1 MNRKQIINVLLSL
14 SMVFMAVMPMNGV
27 IALAA
32 EAAEGATAG
41 ITASADP
48 EEIGKAPET
57 GPGRGA
63 EDLEEEQKED
73 REEF

>member
-1 MNRKQIINVLLSL
+1 MRTSKNTEEKSSGWIRKSTGNRPWKKSR
-14 SMVFMAVMPMNGV
+14 
-27 IALAA
+27 
-32 EAAEGATAG
+32 
-41 ITASADP
+41 
-48 EEIGKAPET
+48 

>member
-1 MNRKQIINVLLSL
+1 MRTSKR
-14 SMVFMAVMPMNGV
+14 
-27 IALAA
+27 
-32 EAAEGATAG
+32 T
-41 ITASADP
+41 
-48 EEIGKAPET
+48 EERVPDGFGKAPET